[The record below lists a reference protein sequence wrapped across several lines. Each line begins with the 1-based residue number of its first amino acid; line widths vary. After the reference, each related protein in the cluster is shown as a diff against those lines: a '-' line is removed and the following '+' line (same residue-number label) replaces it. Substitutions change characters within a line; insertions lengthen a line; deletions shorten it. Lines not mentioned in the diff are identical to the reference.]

1 MAKIAYILLCHK
13 DPKAII
19 AQAERLTATGDYIA
33 IHFDASADPK
43 DFKAI
48 QDALGDNR
56 NVAFARKRISCG
68 WGEWSLVQASLY
80 AVEAAEDRAGA
91 AKLALLRKW
100 CSACYLMDADGN
112 EYHDIA
118 SVTPDALAAMD
129 APLYQMVH
137 VAASEAFSRKAQLG
151 EARGARSSSS

>member
-1 MAKIAYILLCHK
+1 MK
-13 DPKAII
+13 DVWTQRDLREWVRAGS
-19 AQAERLTATGDYIA
+19 LGGLDYGDM
-33 IHFDASADPK
+33 D
-43 DFKAI
+43 
-48 QDALGDNR
+48 
-56 NVAFARKRISCG
+56 
-68 WGEWSLVQASLY
+68 